1 MKVNIVGK
9 GVIPY
14 INKVAPAMNI
24 EVNEPILKK
33 LVKDRRFKIFDSKGT
48 GQITA
53 ATFEAPVVT
62 EPVVEEKPVET
73 PKPKKTSK
81 KAKKEEYHPD
91 VTVTEVPDE
100 IGIDLAQNLDSV
112 IETAVKVPTEEEPSV
127 VEEKV
132 DEPVAET
139 EELEIPV
146 EDVDLDE
153 FPTEETAEDEV
164 TEEATKEETPKQ
176 SSKKNKK
183 KNRK

>member
-24 EVNEPILKK
+24 EVSEPILKK
-33 LVKDRRFKIFDSKGT
+33 LVKDRRFRIFDSKGS
-48 GQITA
+48 GPVTA
-53 ATFEAPVVT
+53 ATFEAPVVA
-62 EPVVEEKPVET
+62 EPVVEEKPVEA
-73 PKPKKTSK
+73 PKPKK

-100 IGIDLAQNLDSV
+100 IGIDLAQTLDSV
-112 IETAVKVPTEEEPSV
+112 IETAVEVPTEDESSV

-132 DEPVAET
+132 EEPVAEK

-153 FPTEETAEDEV
+153 FPA
-164 TEEATKEETPKQ
+164 EEATKEEAPKQ
-176 SSKKNKK
+176 TSKKNKK

>member
-24 EVNEPILKK
+24 EVSEPILKK
-33 LVKDRRFKIFDSKGT
+33 LVKDRRFRIFDSKGS
-48 GQITA
+48 GPVTA

-62 EPVVEEKPVET
+62 EPVVEEKPVEA

-81 KAKKEEYHPD
+81 KAKEYHPD

-100 IGIDLAQNLDSV
+100 IGIDLAQTLDSV
-112 IETAVKVPTEEEPSV
+112 IETAVEVPAEEESSV

-132 DEPVAET
+132 EEPVAEK

-153 FPTEETAEDEV
+153 FPA
-164 TEEATKEETPKQ
+164 EEATKEEAPKQ
-176 SSKKNKK
+176 PSKKNKK

>member
-24 EVNEPILKK
+24 EVSEPILKK
-33 LVKDRRFKIFDSKGT
+33 LVKDRRFRIFDSKGS
-48 GQITA
+48 GSVTA
-53 ATFEAPVVT
+53 ATFEAPVVA
-62 EPVVEEKPVET
+62 EPVVEEKPVEA
-73 PKPKKTSK
+73 PKPKK

-100 IGIDLAQNLDSV
+100 IGIDLAQTLDSV
-112 IETAVKVPTEEEPSV
+112 IETDVKVEEEV
-127 VEEKV
+127 EKV
-132 DEPVAET
+132 EEPVAET
-139 EELEIPV
+139 EELEIPI

-153 FPTEETAEDEV
+153 FPAEETAEDEV
-164 TEEATKEETPKQ
+164 SGEAVKEEAPKQ
-176 SSKKNKK
+176 PSKKNKK

>member
-24 EVNEPILKK
+24 EVSEPILKK
-33 LVKDRRFKIFDSKGT
+33 LVKDHRFRIFDSKGS
-48 GQITA
+48 GPVTA
-53 ATFEAPVVT
+53 ATFEAPAVA
-62 EPVVEEKPVET
+62 EPVVEEKPVEA

-81 KAKKEEYHPD
+81 KAKEYHPD

-100 IGIDLAQNLDSV
+100 IGIDLAQTLDSV
-112 IETAVKVPTEEEPSV
+112 IETAVEVPAEEESSV

-132 DEPVAET
+132 GEPVAEK

-153 FPTEETAEDEV
+153 FPAEKV
-164 TEEATKEETPKQ
+164 TEEEAPKQ
-176 SSKKNKK
+176 PSKKNKK

>member
-24 EVNEPILKK
+24 EVSEPILKK
-33 LVKDRRFKIFDSKGT
+33 LVKDRRFRIFDSKGS
-48 GQITA
+48 GPVTA
-53 ATFEAPVVT
+53 ATFEAPVVA
-62 EPVVEEKPVET
+62 EPVVEEKPVEA

-81 KAKKEEYHPD
+81 KAKEYHPD

-100 IGIDLAQNLDSV
+100 IGIDLAQTLDSV
-112 IETAVKVPTEEEPSV
+112 IETTVEVPTEEKSSV

-132 DEPVAET
+132 EEPVAET

-153 FPTEETAEDEV
+153 FPA
-164 TEEATKEETPKQ
+164 EEATKEEAPKQ
-176 SSKKNKK
+176 PSKKNKK

>member
-24 EVNEPILKK
+24 EVSEPILKK
-33 LVKDRRFKIFDSKGT
+33 LVKDRRFRIFDSKGS
-48 GQITA
+48 GPVTA
-53 ATFEAPVVT
+53 ATFEAPAVA
-62 EPVVEEKPVET
+62 EPVVEEKPVEA
-73 PKPKKTSK
+73 PKPKK

-100 IGIDLAQNLDSV
+100 IGIDLAQTLDSV
-112 IETAVKVPTEEEPSV
+112 IETAVEVPAEEESSV

-132 DEPVAET
+132 GEPVAEK

-153 FPTEETAEDEV
+153 FPAEKV
-164 TEEATKEETPKQ
+164 TEEEAPKQ
-176 SSKKNKK
+176 PSKKNKK

>member
-24 EVNEPILKK
+24 EVSEPILKK
-33 LVKDRRFKIFDSKGT
+33 LVKDRRFRIFDSKGS
-48 GQITA
+48 GPVTA
-53 ATFEAPVVT
+53 ATFEAPAVA
-62 EPVVEEKPVET
+62 EPVVEEKPVEA
-73 PKPKKTSK
+73 PKPKK

-100 IGIDLAQNLDSV
+100 IGIDLAQTLDSV
-112 IETAVKVPTEEEPSV
+112 IETAVEVPTEEESSV

-132 DEPVAET
+132 EEPVAEK

-153 FPTEETAEDEV
+153 FPAEKV
-164 TEEATKEETPKQ
+164 TEEEAPKQ
-176 SSKKNKK
+176 PSKKNKK

>member
-24 EVNEPILKK
+24 EVSEPILKK
-33 LVKDRRFKIFDSKGT
+33 LVKDRRFRIFDSKGS
-48 GQITA
+48 GPVTA
-53 ATFEAPVVT
+53 ATFEAPAVA
-62 EPVVEEKPVET
+62 EPVVEEKPVEA

-81 KAKKEEYHPD
+81 KAKEYHPD

-100 IGIDLAQNLDSV
+100 IGIDLAQTLDNT
-112 IETAVKVPTEEEPSV
+112 IETAVEVPAEEESSV
-127 VEEKV
+127 AEEKV
-132 DEPVAET
+132 EEPVAEK

-153 FPTEETAEDEV
+153 FPA
-164 TEEATKEETPKQ
+164 EEATKEEETPKQ
-176 SSKKNKK
+176 PSKKNKK

>member
-24 EVNEPILKK
+24 EVSEPILKK
-33 LVKDRRFKIFDSKGT
+33 LVKDRRFRIFDSKGS
-48 GQITA
+48 GPVTA

-62 EPVVEEKPVET
+62 EPVVEEKPVEA
-73 PKPKKTSK
+73 PKPKKN

-100 IGIDLAQNLDSV
+100 IGIDLAQTLDSV
-112 IETAVKVPTEEEPSV
+112 IETAVDVPAEEESSV

-132 DEPVAET
+132 EEPVAEK

-153 FPTEETAEDEV
+153 FPAEKV
-164 TEEATKEETPKQ
+164 TEEEAPKQ
-176 SSKKNKK
+176 PSKKNKK

>member
-24 EVNEPILKK
+24 EVSEPILKK
-33 LVKDRRFKIFDSKGT
+33 LVKDRRFRIFDSKGS
-48 GQITA
+48 GPVTA

-62 EPVVEEKPVET
+62 EPVVEEKPVEA

-81 KAKKEEYHPD
+81 KAKEYHPD

-100 IGIDLAQNLDSV
+100 IGIDLAQTLDSV
-112 IETAVKVPTEEEPSV
+112 IETAVEVPAEEESSV

-132 DEPVAET
+132 EEPVAEK

-153 FPTEETAEDEV
+153 FPAEKV
-164 TEEATKEETPKQ
+164 TEEEAPKQ
-176 SSKKNKK
+176 PSKKNKK

>member
-14 INKVAPAMNI
+14 INKIAPATNI
-24 EVNEPILKK
+24 EVSDGILKK
-33 LVKDRRFKIFDSKGT
+33 LVKDRRFRIYDSKGS
-48 GQITA
+48 GQVTA

-62 EPVVEEKPVET
+62 EPVVEEKPIEA

-100 IGIDLAQNLDSV
+100 IGIDLAQTLDSV
-112 IETAVKVPTEEEPSV
+112 IETAVEVPVEEESPV

-132 DEPVAET
+132 EEPVAET

-153 FPTEETAEDEV
+153 FPTEEAAEE
-164 TEEATKEETPKQ
+164 EEAPKQ
-176 SSKKNKK
+176 NSSKKKK
-183 KNRK
+183 KNRNK

>member
-24 EVNEPILKK
+24 EVSEPILKK
-33 LVKDRRFKIFDSKGT
+33 LVKDRRFRIFDSKGS
-48 GQITA
+48 GPVTA
-53 ATFEAPVVT
+53 ATFEAPVVA
-62 EPVVEEKPVET
+62 EPVVEEKPVEA

-81 KAKKEEYHPD
+81 KAKEYHPD

-100 IGIDLAQNLDSV
+100 IGIDLAQTLDSV
-112 IETAVKVPTEEEPSV
+112 IETTVEVPTEEKSSV

-132 DEPVAET
+132 EEPVAET
-139 EELEIPV
+139 EELEIPI

-153 FPTEETAEDEV
+153 FPA
-164 TEEATKEETPKQ
+164 EEATKEEAPKQ
-176 SSKKNKK
+176 PSKKNKK